1 MVLVALLATQT
12 CVPTGAMPL
21 GVLRLLPETGA
32 RATGVPPA
40 PGVLVAVAPAP
51 GVLVAVAPA
60 GGVLVAVTVDGTGV
74 LVAVAVACGV
84 VVAVGAG
91 VLVAV
96 APACGVLVAV
106 GDVVDSCQRE
116 MVLLPA
122 LITQTWVLPT
132 AASPWG

>member
-60 GGVLVAVTVDGTGV
+60 GGVLVAVTVDATGV
-74 LVAVAVACGV
+74 LVAVAS
-84 VVAVGAG
+84 
-91 VLVAV
+91 
-96 APACGVLVAV
+96 ACGVLVAV